1 MIRKNLAVRIGLAI
15 MGLMLVVSIVQYIA
29 LGQLLRNAFY
39 QQSGLELI
47 VQGQQY
53 ANMSSMGGTMMMQ
66 MLCTTSDTSL
76 VMVGT
81 DGNIITASPSLHL
94 GKPDASDSSTI
105 RTALSGQSELH
116 GGYSSLF
123 GNSGI
128 MAAVPIGS
136 TGKITGAVV
145 LFRPEGIVE
154 TAFHHVEWLLL
165 LVGVGGILV
174 ALGLTVI
181 LSNRIAGPLRQLAAV
196 AREMSRGDY
205 SSKVEITGD
214 DEVGKLGEAI
224 NELAANLQHL
234 ETSRKQF
241 LADVSHELRT
251 PMSYIRGYS
260 QVLAEGL
267 VQSPKEKED
276 YLRII
281 HDESIRL
288 EGLINDLF
296 TLAQS
301 DAGMLKIVKQP
312 IQLEDVVYSVVD
324 RMRKKAEDKEIEI
337 QVSVSP
343 LPRIDADS
351 ARLEQVLVNLIDN
364 AIRYTPPRG
373 RIEVSLIRLAD
384 WAEVKVSDTGVG
396 IPAKDLPH
404 IWDRLYRVEK
414 SRSRVGG
421 GTGLGLSIVKQIV
434 EAHGGTVQAES
445 AENVGTTIT
454 VRIPLHGSDA
464 PQG

>member
-1 MIRKNLAVRIGLAI
+1 
-15 MGLMLVVSIVQYIA
+15 
-29 LGQLLRNAFY
+29 
-39 QQSGLELI
+39 
-47 VQGQQY
+47 
-53 ANMSSMGGTMMMQ
+53 
-66 MLCTTSDTSL
+66 
-76 VMVGT
+76 
-81 DGNIITASPSLHL
+81 
-94 GKPDASDSSTI
+94 
-105 RTALSGQSELH
+105 
-116 GGYSSLF
+116 
-123 GNSGI
+123 
-128 MAAVPIGS
+128 
-136 TGKITGAVV
+136 
-145 LFRPEGIVE
+145 
-154 TAFHHVEWLLL
+154 
-165 LVGVGGILV
+165 
-174 ALGLTVI
+174 
-181 LSNRIAGPLRQLAAV
+181 
-196 AREMSRGDY
+196 MSRGDY